1 MTQQALKDAFIQSI
15 MKYLYLF
22 TGLLTYAS
30 TSMADPL
37 RIRVGKRQAASATTP
52 AGSELPTPV
61 SIPSYTP
68 TASIEKVN
76 LDYKF
81 SWQIKKTCSDA
92 DKATVKKAFQDSKVL
107 SDALRQYSP
116 DTNYQPAMD
125 MYMGTRTTFKNYL
138 QDPPY
143 DFPLQINSEYQCIE
157 QSCLNPCECVTS
169 C

>member
-1 MTQQALKDAFIQSI
+1 
-15 MKYLYLF
+15 MKYSYLL
-22 TGLLTYAS
+22 TGFLTYAS
-30 TSMADPL
+30 NSMGDPMYV
-37 RIRVGKRQAASATTP
+37 RVDKRQAASTTAP

-76 LDYKF
+76 VDHKF

-92 DKATVKKAFQDSKVL
+92 DKATVKQAFQDSKVL

-125 MYMGTRTTFKNYL
+125 MYMGTRTTYKNYL

-143 DFPLQINSEYQCIE
+143 DFPLQINSEYRCIE
-157 QSCLNPCECVTS
+157 
-169 C
+169 